1 LSLLLVFFEG
11 GEGEELL
18 FPNFRSRRERERKGE
33 KKKLREREREEREEE
48 KKNLWSGI
56 LFSSFESDR
65 HGRWTWATTGSCH
78 HAKSLSHPRASLPC
92 HIPTF
97 TMGSRL
103 IGISRLYTL
112 KRKKKG
118 RRRANC
124 GGGKRGLRAAAR

>member
-65 HGRWTWATTGSCH
+65 R
-78 HAKSLSHPRASLPC
+78 
-92 HIPTF
+92 
-97 TMGSRL
+97 
-103 IGISRLYTL
+103 
-112 KRKKKG
+112 G
-118 RRRANC
+118 RRLEVVITRSPSLIPAHLSLATSPLSLWA
-124 GGGKRGLRAAAR
+124 RG